1 MKKITL
7 LLSLVVGS
15 FGFSQNLVTNGDF
28 QTGAASPW
36 YGNAANVVD
45 LGAGN
50 FVNQANVTA
59 AGNAYDVNLS
69 QEIVLVNGKTYKLT
83 FDAFTDATTGSRT
96 ILAGL
101 GQTGAPYA
109 ALTSTPTLT
118 STLQTFSYDITIN
131 YGDAVTD
138 RVLFD
143 MGAATGFVFIDNVSV
158 VEVLPLIQ
166 NFETPVTYT
175 SMAAF
180 EGASFSV
187 VADPAS
193 GGANGLVLSGV
204 QGPGGNP
211 WQGIEFIQTA
221 KKAKLTTNKTMTVDV
236 YCSQAFNVLAKVA
249 EGGAA
254 PQSANGQAYTTP
266 GQWQTLTFNFAAPM
280 DNTAVANGEYAK
292 IIFFGNWNSTN
303 NGFNT
308 PITPLTFYIDNIRAE
323 ETIIPVTL
331 PLIQN
336 FEAPATYTLASA
348 FEGAN
353 AAIVADPATG
363 GANGQVFSGVQG
375 PGGNPW
381 QGIEF
386 VQTTKSAKLTTNKT
400 MTVDVYCSQAFN
412 VLAKVAQGGVGAPDS
427 ANGQAYTTPG
437 QWQTLTFNFAS
448 PMDNT
453 AVANGEYQK
462 IIFFGNWNSTNNG
475 FNTPISQLTFYV
487 DNIRSEEGIITPPS
501 DPIPSTPAPIPTAL
515 DANVYS
521 IYNDTNNYTTVFPVQ
536 YQFGTLSGEPDLDS
550 TAAVNKA
557 YKFNFGIAGW
567 GQGEAMADVSSY
579 GFVSFD
585 YWAQPGLPNGF
596 KFVMISNNGG
606 VVERFYQIGTNE
618 ALVTGAWQKVE
629 IPMSYF
635 TNLGFASTNFFQWKV
650 SPFADSVTNAGF
662 VYLDNVLI
670 TVNSVLNNNSFDLT
684 SFRIYP
690 NPTSNILNIE
700 AGAAI
705 QSIAVYNVLGQEVMN
720 RAANEATMS
729 LDVSGLNSGIYV
741 IKTMIDGN
749 VSSTKFIKE

>member
-7 LLSLVVGS
+7 LLSLVIGS
-15 FGFSQNLVTNGDF
+15 LGFSQNLVTNGDF
-28 QTGAASPW
+28 QTGTAAPW
-36 YGNAANVVD
+36 YNNAANVVD

-50 FVNQANVTA
+50 FVNQANVLA

-69 QEIVLVNGKTYKLT
+69 QEIVLVNGKTYRLT

-96 ILAGL
+96 IVAGL
-101 GQTGAPYA
+101 GQTGSPFAS
-109 ALTSTPTLT
+109 LTSTPTLT
-118 STLQTFSYDITIN
+118 ATLQTFSYDITIN
-131 YGDAVTD
+131 YGNDVTD
-138 RVLFD
+138 RVIFD
-143 MGAATGFVFIDNVSV
+143 MGAATGYVFIDNVSV
-158 VEVLPLIQ
+158 VELLPLIQ
-166 NFETPVTYT
+166 DFETPVTYT

-180 EGASFSV
+180 QGASFSV
-187 VADPAS
+187 VADPAT
-193 GGANGLVLSGV
+193 GAANGQVFSGT
-204 QGPGGNP
+204 QGPGGQTY
-211 WQGIEFIQTA
+211 QGIEFIQTA

-348 FEGAN
+348 FEGAS
-353 AAIVADPATG
+353 AAIVADPAPG
-363 GANGQVFSGVQG
+363 AANGQVFSGTQG
-375 PGGNPW
+375 PGGQTY
-381 QGIEF
+381 QGIQF

-400 MTVDVYCSQAFN
+400 MTVDVYCTQAFN
-412 VLAKVAQGGVGAPDS
+412 LLAKVSQGGTAPAS

-437 QWQTLTFNFAS
+437 QWQTLTFNFAE
-448 PMDNT
+448 PMDGT
-453 AVANGEYQK
+453 VVANGEYEK
-462 IIFFGNWNSTNNG
+462 ISFFGNWNSTNNG
-475 FNTPISQLTFYV
+475 FNNPITQLTYYI
-487 DNIRSEEGIITPPS
+487 DNVKSQEGVITS
-501 DPIPSTPAPIPTAL
+501 STDPIPSTPAPIPTAL

-521 IYNDTNNYTTVFPVQ
+521 IYNDTNNYTTFFPVA
-536 YQFGTLSGEPDLDS
+536 YSFGTLSGEPDLDS

-606 VVERFYQIGTNE
+606 VVERFYEIGTNE
-618 ALVTGAWQKVE
+618 PLVTGAWQKVE

-650 SPFADSVTNAGF
+650 SPYANSVDNAGF